1 MLFRVPM
8 FLELVA
14 LAPEMGEHEPLAF
27 DNILVSQKG
36 EDFTML
42 FLGGLFSLLCKLLV
56 KQQAVGVEV
65 QPPEGCIECLISR
78 CLHHSKMELEMQVAE
93 GKDIIDHITLIHL
106 VQDIRKRLYVSLFFT
121 VEPER

>member
-14 LAPEMGEHEPLAF
+14 FAPEMGEHEPLAF

-36 EDFTML
+36 EDL
-42 FLGGLFSLLCKLLV
+42 PVLILRSLLALLCELLV

-65 QPPEGCIECLISR
+65 QPPEGCIECLIS
-78 CLHHSKMELEMQVAE
+78 
-93 GKDIIDHITLIHL
+93 
-106 VQDIRKRLYVSLFFT
+106 
-121 VEPER
+121 